1 MVTGTIPAVQA
12 IMDTEAERTFWEVV
26 RHHERP
32 PYFFENEGV
41 GNRLARAARVVTD
54 ERITPN
60 SDGSYTVTGS
70 ENRQYRVTDSCSC
83 PQSQKGK
90 SKHCYHMVAVA
101 LYIEWKRRLRPVAPV
116 VLGTLR
122 AGTASLPTTPDDEIG
137 NGFPVDD
144 ETLPLP
150 LPPTTVDERLAA
162 AVDQCVTHALQED
175 RMPQDEYI
183 PEPDTD
189 DAPVAVAEAPE
200 RDTTAASPRSLP
212 GPVLLPSLDAR
223 TLEQSMQAWSAQRQ
237 VVKRFLQQEL
247 VEGTDYYTLRIKGRE
262 TKPALSKAGSEKFLA
277 LFQLHAV
284 FEQDTAT
291 WTMLGSPQ
299 GTLCYRCQLHTRS
312 GEIVGEGRGART
324 IQQDGGDINK
334 AVKMGQKSACV
345 DAILRTG
352 ALSDVFTQDLDEQ
365 PQPPAP
371 SPTAPAKPSSQDL
384 RQRIW
389 ALVKAAEPGLTNR
402 EAVEAY
408 IKERTGM
415 DLHPDF
421 YQAIVNRLEQV

>member
-1 MVTGTIPAVQA
+1 MQKTTSNVVDQIV
-12 IMDTEAERTFWEVV
+12 DTEAERTFWEVV

-137 NGFPVDD
+137 NGYPVDD

-150 LPPTTVDERLAA
+150 LPPTTIDERLAA

-175 RMPQDEYI
+175 RMPDDDDGYI
-183 PEPDTD
+183 PEPESVST
-189 DAPVAVAEAPE
+189 AILEPPVATRALTP
-200 RDTTAASPRSLP
+200 ASPQ
-212 GPVLLPSLDAR
+212 VLD
-223 TLEQSMQAWSAQRQ
+223 LEVALQAWTTERA
-237 VVKRFLQQEL
+237 VVRRFLKQEL
-247 VEGTDYYTLRIKGRE
+247 QANIDYYSIRIGGKDS
-262 TKPALSKAGSEKFLA
+262 KPSLSKAGAEKVMGWLKLQASFTP
-277 LFQLHAV
+277 
-284 FEQDTAT
+284 DTGT
-291 WTMLGSPQ
+291 WEMLGKPQ
-299 GTLCYRCQLHTRS
+299 DLVCYVCTLRTRS
-312 GEIVGEGRGART
+312 GEIVGEGRGARS
-324 IQQDGGDINK
+324 IKKDNGDVNK
-334 AVKMGQKSACV
+334 AIKMAEKSANV
-345 DAILRTG
+345 SAVLRTG
-352 ALSDVFTQDLDEQ
+352 CLSDVFTQDLEEET
-365 PQPPAP
+365 PAP
-371 SPTAPAKPSSQDL
+371 VKPATPNSSEL
-384 RQRIW
+384 RRRIW
-389 ALVKAAEPGLTNR
+389 SLVTTADASITNR
-402 EAVEAY
+402 EACEAY
-408 IKERTGM
+408 VQRMTG
-415 DLHPDF
+415 LTLEPNN
-421 YQAIVNRLEQV
+421 YSAIEAKLQEGR